1 MFKGKA
7 TGTVFVLI
15 AVLALVIGA
24 CTGPA
29 GEIGTQGAPGAAGP
43 AGSDG
48 LDGDRGP
55 SGPAGEDGA
64 PGEPGAPGASGPGAI
79 NPEANI
85 NTLPDVITLT
95 PGTVRVTFMLSGFPR
110 RDEVTLSIVEALG
123 AGIDHEMGTDEVN
136 SSGALEI
143 LVGTDSA
150 PAIPADLPPGIWT
163 VKATGTRVPQGAA
176 GPAVASVAIRVFA
189 PGERP
194 PEK

>member
-1 MFKGKA
+1 MFNGKA
-7 TGTVFVLI
+7 TGAVFVLI

-29 GEIGTQGAPGAAGP
+29 GEVGPQGAPGAAGP
-43 AGSDG
+43 AGPAG
-48 LDGDRGP
+48 LDGDRG
-55 SGPAGEDGA
+55 SAGTAGA
-64 PGEPGAPGASGPGAI
+64 AGASGEAGASGALGAGAV

-85 NTLPDVITLT
+85 NTLPDFITLT
-95 PGTVRVTFMLSGFPR
+95 PGTIRVTFMLSGFPR

-163 VKATGTRVPQGAA
+163 VKATGTLVPQGAA
-176 GPAVASVAIRVFA
+176 GPAVASVAIRIFA
-189 PGERP
+189 QGERP

>member
-1 MFKGKA
+1 MFNGKA
-7 TGTVFVLI
+7 TGAVFVLI

-29 GEIGTQGAPGAAGP
+29 GDVGPPGAPGAAGP
-43 AGSDG
+43 AGPAG
-48 LDGDRGP
+48 LDGDRGS
-55 SGPAGEDGA
+55 SGTAGA
-64 PGEPGAPGASGPGAI
+64 AGASGEAGASGALGAGAV

-85 NTLPDVITLT
+85 NTLPDFITLT
-95 PGTVRVTFMLSGFPR
+95 PGTIRVTFMLSGFPR

-123 AGIDHEMGTDEVN
+123 AGIDHEMGTGEVN

-163 VKATGTRVPQGAA
+163 VKATGTRVPLGAA
-176 GPAVASVAIRVFA
+176 GPAAASVAIRIFA
-189 PGERP
+189 QGERP